1 MLGPELQ
8 QSLGTT
14 AILSG
19 PRANWE
25 PCNQW
30 RREDPLGRGLECRGQ
45 PPASLLRRA
54 AAGLGP
60 SAPPHPHPR
69 LLPASGRPGKAGPA
83 AALSSRSPGGSE
95 PAGLWGKA
103 PPPTSKPA
111 APPDPVAEGAGE
123 PGGRQVWADS
133 PFIPLIG
140 GRRPPGGPVR
150 PCRACPYRAWRQG
163 ERRGRGGR
171 EGPEAAAA
179 RPGRGNGASILSPCL
194 GFPGRPPHGQGSPGP
209 WKILG
214 KFLSVWTT
222 DRDRSWEPG
231 PTLTGSP
238 PDRTGVPIVPFYRWE
253 NLGIRRSHSQL
264 SSQTG

>member
-1 MLGPELQ
+1 MRSGSPRPTGRIKAPTGEQTLRPGGKSWEGHFRQKEQPMLGPELQ

-95 PAGLWGKA
+95 PAGSGARLLRLHQS
-103 PPPTSKPA
+103 PPPRPIRLRKGRASR
-111 APPDPVAEGAGE
+111 E
-123 PGGRQVWADS
+123 GGR
-133 PFIPLIG
+133 FGRIPL
-140 GRRPPGGPVR
+140 
-150 PCRACPYRAWRQG
+150 
-163 ERRGRGGR
+163 
-171 EGPEAAAA
+171 
-179 RPGRGNGASILSPCL
+179 
-194 GFPGRPPHGQGSPGP
+194 
-209 WKILG
+209 
-214 KFLSVWTT
+214 
-222 DRDRSWEPG
+222 
-231 PTLTGSP
+231 
-238 PDRTGVPIVPFYRWE
+238 
-253 NLGIRRSHSQL
+253 
-264 SSQTG
+264 SSR